1 MSDGAAAEA
10 RERQAKAA
18 ETRAQTGASR
28 GTGDLERVQRRAREK
43 AKCLKDPSSAASASA
58 APTPATQLFQEPG
71 RESKSE
77 ASTPGVTAPRAEA
90 SALSEG
96 FAAEPREQRAQAA

>member
-18 ETRAQTGASR
+18 ETRAQTGAAR
-28 GTGDLERVQRRAREK
+28 GIGDLERVQRRAREK